1 MIGKI
6 TRHIVHF
13 IHQLF
18 SFKFHKDKKFDWS
31 FDDDIEMRSAP
42 LALTIVI
49 EYLILFCMA
58 LLFVNNVQSFMRKLL
73 FTLKNI
79 LRDNNI

>member
-18 SFKFHKDKKFDWS
+18 SFKIHKDKNINWS
-31 FDDDIEMRSAP
+31 FDDDIAMKSAP